1 MVLIAQ
7 IALGVII
14 AVAEPTGTLTLA
26 CKGTITNSADQKGP
40 FSMSIKLDFTVRT
53 VQGFGTPGLIDIP
66 VRITGINDV
75 TVVFGGSGPVF
86 GTSIMTINGSID
98 RVTGDLEA
106 TDHLMDAKTR
116 KTLDSTT
123 YALQCKPT
131 QRMF

>member
-1 MVLIAQ
+1 
-7 IALGVII
+7 
-14 AVAEPTGTLTLA
+14 
-26 CKGTITNSADQKGP
+26 
-40 FSMSIKLDFTVRT
+40 MSIKLDFTVRT